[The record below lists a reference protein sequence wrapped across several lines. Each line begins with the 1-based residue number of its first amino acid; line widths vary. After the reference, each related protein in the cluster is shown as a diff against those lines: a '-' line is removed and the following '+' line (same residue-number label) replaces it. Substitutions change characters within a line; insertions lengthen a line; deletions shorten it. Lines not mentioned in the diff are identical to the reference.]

1 MRPSIAAAVPYAAFY
16 GALFLAIGIQL
27 PYWPIWLGGR
37 GLSPEQVGLL
47 FALTAWVKVGATPII
62 AQVADRIGQPR
73 SVLAAL
79 AITVAACFVL
89 FFFAQGFWPILLVSL
104 PMGICF
110 SAMIPIS
117 ESLTMAAVANAK
129 MDYGRVRLWG
139 SVAFVVGVLGAG
151 SLLTDRHPDLILM
164 MILGVLLA
172 CIVTV
177 ATLPRQPAAALRG
190 GRLRPGVLLRDQHF
204 LLFLAAA
211 SLLQASHA
219 TYYAFSA
226 IHWQAAGLSSIMIGA
241 LWAEGVIAEV
251 IFFAVSAPVLA
262 RTGPVVLLVIAG
274 LAGVVRWTVL
284 GMTTDLPALF
294 TVQLLHAATFG
305 AAHFGAMH
313 LVTRAAPPNLATTA
327 QGLYSAAAG
336 GIGTGL
342 ALLLAGRLYGINQA
356 SAFLAMAGLSAGGAL
371 LAVLLHR
378 LERQRLVS

>member
-1 MRPSIAAAVPYAAFY
+1 MRPSIAIAAPYAAFY
-16 GALFLAIGIQL
+16 GALFLAMGIQL

-47 FALTAWVKVGATPII
+47 FALTAWAKVAATPII
-62 AQVADRIGQPR
+62 AQVVDRIGQPR
-73 SVLAAL
+73 AILAVLATTAS
-79 AITVAACFVL
+79 VCFVL
-89 FFFAQGFWPILLVSL
+89 FFFTHGFWPILLVSL

-117 ESLTMAAVANAK
+117 ERLTMAAVMKAK

-151 SLLTDRHPDLILM
+151 SLLTGRHPDLILM
-164 MILGVLLA
+164 MILGVMA
-172 CIVTV
+172 IGVVTV
-177 ATLPRQPAAALRG
+177 ATLPRQPAAALG
-190 GRLRPGVLLRDQHF
+190 GDRFSPGILLRDRHF
-204 LLFLAAA
+204 LLFLAVG

-226 IHWQAAGLSSIMIGA
+226 IHWQAAGLSSTMIGA
-241 LWAEGVIAEV
+241 LWAEGVAAEV

-262 RTGPVVLLVIAG
+262 RTGPVVLLLIAG
-274 LAGVVRWTVL
+274 LAGIVRWTVL

-294 TVQLLHAATFG
+294 AVQLLHAATFG

-336 GIGTGL
+336 GIGIGL

-371 LAVLLHR
+371 LAVLLHQW
-378 LERQRLVS
+378 ERQR